1 MTVLVIGA
9 PGSIGYLV
17 VDEVSRQGFVEA
29 N

>member
-9 PGSIGYLV
+9 PGSIGHLG